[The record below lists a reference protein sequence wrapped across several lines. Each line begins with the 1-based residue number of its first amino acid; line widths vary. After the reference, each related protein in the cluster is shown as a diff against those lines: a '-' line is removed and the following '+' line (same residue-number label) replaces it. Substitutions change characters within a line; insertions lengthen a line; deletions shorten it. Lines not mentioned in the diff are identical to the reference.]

1 MAKRFALL
9 MVGIALVLTAVM
21 MGAQVSTSSI
31 TGRITDS
38 TGAVIVGAQV
48 QVKNEATGAVY
59 QSVTTPTGSYVFPSL
74 PPGPYTITVT
84 QGGFRTVDIGRA
96 SCTEECR

>member
-9 MVGIALVLTAVM
+9 MVVTTLVLTAVM

-31 TGRITDS
+31 TGRVTDS

-48 QVKNEATGAVY
+48 QVKNEATGAGY
-59 QSVTTPTGSYVFPSL
+59 QSGTTPTGGYVFPSL

-84 QGGFRTVDIGRA
+84 HGGFKTFESKNNLLTVGQP
-96 SCTEECR
+96 